1 MDPKSST
8 PTAPKPSRLWLFL
21 GVGALV
27 LLGGAFAVSQGVF
40 GRFWERTAK
49 PVAFRESPTIDL
61 LAPDAL
67 IESAHLSQLPKD
79 IIKAPFLA
87 DLLSDDFVFY
97 YEHHAEKLAIIGT
110 LRRLAFERNL
120 TLSEQLIAQ
129 ILDAPA
135 QVALWKTGDGKLT
148 YSLARLD
155 LGLAAP
161 LGQMLANFISAATQ
175 IAQAD
180 TQLTSAGSLKTD
192 KDTIEFFNLK
202 YLTNRNLVF
211 AFARGSLVVASQA
224 ELIKD
229 ESGQFRPEAQKIIG
243 QLFNNEQPFKQ
254 HFNLTESIGE
264 KTQARISLDAH
275 FFTLGYQDYLPA
287 LTALRFDL
295 QAGQWNSFLALNN
308 GDHAQTFDTSL
319 WANAPADASL
329 CAFMPVNPA
338 ALGAVVTAQQQNPK
352 VLDDFTGRSFI
363 CWFAN
368 APMAKP
374 LIGAELKSLQ
384 SFTDFDT
391 GISALFDKAIRD
403 NKLPKQSAED
413 NSSEQNAPTSKNSS
427 GSATPIYAPSTL
439 QVSDIKEGKQWQKSD
454 TEGKVLATLA
464 RRNAFLVFSLHEPLI
479 QHGLDTLAKQYPA
492 LGDKLPG
499 KDAVALYL
507 APRAMTTL
515 LQNEIRQTG
524 SDTTLGPL
532 LPKLEALG
540 KKPAV
545 VAQFDASGKASSP
558 MSWYPLNWN
567 TL

>member
-1 MDPKSST
+1 MRRQIGALSLSV
-8 PTAPKPSRLWLFL
+8 TAWLIAGAVMAIMALLLRVQTDRLRQVTAEYTAFRAE
-21 GVGALV
+21 VGAI
-27 LLGGAFAVSQGVF
+27 GAAAEKRKQEQEAADRKRKERSDVENRRTIANLHTHIVSL
-40 GRFWERTAK
+40 
-49 PVAFRESPTIDL
+49 RESRP
-61 LAPDAL
+61 
-67 IESAHLSQLPKD
+67 S
-79 IIKAPFLA
+79 
-87 DLLSDDFVFY
+87 
-97 YEHHAEKLAIIGT
+97 G
-110 LRRLAFERNL
+110 
-120 TLSEQLIAQ
+120 
-129 ILDAPA
+129 
-135 QVALWKTGDGKLT
+135 
-148 YSLARLD
+148 
-155 LGLAAP
+155 GLVP
-161 LGQMLANFISAATQ
+161 
-175 IAQAD
+175 
-180 TQLTSAGSLKTD
+180 
-192 KDTIEFFNLK
+192 
-202 YLTNRNLVF
+202 
-211 AFARGSLVVASQA
+211 
-224 ELIKD
+224 
-229 ESGQFRPEAQKIIG
+229 
-243 QLFNNEQPFKQ
+243 
-254 HFNLTESIGE
+254 
-264 KTQARISLDAH
+264 
-275 FFTLGYQDYLPA
+275 
-287 LTALRFDL
+287 
-295 QAGQWNSFLALNN
+295 
-308 GDHAQTFDTSL
+308 
-319 WANAPADASL
+319 NAPADASL